1 MRHRSLSEIAND
13 VRSDWKPLDREAE
26 PYVTAMERVDPA
38 TDRFRT
44 ESAIEILAKFRWA
57 SRLWQGPKA
66 EKIKEEIDQILS
78 SAFRLR

>member
-1 MRHRSLSEIAND
+1 
-13 VRSDWKPLDREAE
+13 
-26 PYVTAMERVDPA
+26 MERLDPA

-57 SRLWQGPKA
+57 ARLWQGPVA